1 MVESSGNKEESHGL
15 RKIPDNL
22 RMAMSAAV
30 ELGLSEHQT
39 GKLFGIPSVTRV
51 LKELRS
57 SQQNDRANRLL
68 LSDEERLALKLQDRK
83 KE

>member
-1 MVESSGNKEESHGL
+1 MVESSDIKEETHGL

-57 SQQNDRANRLL
+57 SQQNDRANRMK
-68 LSDEERLALKLQDRK
+68 LSDEERAVLDQKDR
-83 KE
+83 

>member
-1 MVESSGNKEESHGL
+1 MVDSSDIKEETHGL

-57 SQQNDRANRLL
+57 SQQNDRANRMM
-68 LSDEERLALKLQDRK
+68 LSDEERAVLDQKDR
-83 KE
+83 

>member
-1 MVESSGNKEESHGL
+1 MVDSSDIKEETHGL

-57 SQQNDRANRLL
+57 SQQNDRANRMK
-68 LSDEERLALKLQDRK
+68 LSDEERAVLDQKDR
-83 KE
+83 

>member
-1 MVESSGNKEESHGL
+1 MVESSDNKEESHGL

-51 LKELRS
+51 LKELRN
-57 SQQNDRANRLL
+57 SQRNDLAHRLL
-68 LSDEERLALKLQDRK
+68 LSDEDRAILDQK
-83 KE
+83 DR